1 MKKDKRV
8 KWKGEKVFVLF
19 KMNERAGK
27 MGGEILKYIQDDIYF
42 IIKETNPRSYEDD
55 E

>member
-1 MKKDKRV
+1 
-8 KWKGEKVFVLF
+8 
-19 KMNERAGK
+19 MNERAGK